1 MGAGASKSENSTE
14 PLNVHQ
20 AKEAGTP
27 QGAQNVCE
35 PSSVDLDT
43 ETDVCEEN
51 EIKEGEMQEVM
62 IGDQTALLVKDHG
75 ELTAVGAT
83 CTHYGAKLSKGV
95 LYNGR
100 VRCPWHGACFNVKT
114 GDIEDF
120 PGLDSLP
127 KYSVEVRSGRVIVKS
142 SSTMQSKKRLK
153 PMSCQSPDNEQV
165 FLIIGG
171 GAASVT
177 CAETLRQEGFKGR
190 LILATKELSLPY
202 DRTKLTKALM
212 SSAEEIALRDANFY
226 EVYDIDVQTNKE
238 AVNVDTMLK
247 CVTFRDGSS
256 INYDALTIATGGS
269 PRKPVCPGADLKNV
283 CLLRTPAD
291 ANYIAEQGKGKHV
304 AIVGNSFIGMEVAAY
319 LASKAASVSVIGRS
333 SVPLQSVLGQQVGQ
347 RLLKLFEEKGV
358 KFFNNDS
365 VKEFIGREGS
375 VREVVLNDGGTL
387 PADMVLVGI
396 GVTPATGFLEGSGV
410 MLNDSGH
417 VIVDKFMKT
426 NKDNIFA
433 AGDIAEFPLFLTG
446 DRKATIGHWQMAQ
459 AHGRVAALNMLGQ
472 DAEIYSVPYFWTVL
486 FGKSLRYTGYGAG
499 YDEVV
504 LHGDLGELKFVAFYT
519 KGDSVVAVS
528 SLNFDPIVSQAA
540 EVFAAGK
547 TIRKEEI
554 SEGPYGFIHKLHPQ
568 EMT

>member
-43 ETDVCEEN
+43 ETDV
-51 EIKEGEMQEVM
+51 MQEVM

-417 VIVDKFMKT
+417 VIVDKYTKFMKFGECLKVR
-426 NKDNIFA
+426 N
-433 AGDIAEFPLFLTG
+433 
-446 DRKATIGHWQMAQ
+446 
-459 AHGRVAALNMLGQ
+459 GRVAALNMLGQ